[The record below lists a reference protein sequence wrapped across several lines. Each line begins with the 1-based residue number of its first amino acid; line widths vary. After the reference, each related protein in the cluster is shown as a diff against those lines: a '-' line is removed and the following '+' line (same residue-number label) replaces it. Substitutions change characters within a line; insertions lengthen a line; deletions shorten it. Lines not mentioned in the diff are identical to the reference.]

1 MFLALLLTVTLIT
14 LHSTVPFREI
24 GLLAFF
30 IRPPSFYVSFTESV
44 SIVDRGDREKTDE
57 ITTKRHLL
65 ACLHRQFNEPVGRGD
80 SLLEDEDMRND
91 NSARFAILVG
101 TFCNFLPDFYKFS
114 TCFEVL
120 FVLPRYLC
128 RSVCVSILCVS
139 RGCARVSFC
148 TSLCVRNSC
157 ATLEI

>member
-14 LHSTVPFREI
+14 LHTDYSTVPFREI

-120 FVLPRYLC
+120 FVLP
-128 RSVCVSILCVS
+128 VF
-139 RGCARVSFC
+139 VSF
-148 TSLCVRNSC
+148 SMC
-157 ATLEI
+157 AYVVGVFHLPLRS